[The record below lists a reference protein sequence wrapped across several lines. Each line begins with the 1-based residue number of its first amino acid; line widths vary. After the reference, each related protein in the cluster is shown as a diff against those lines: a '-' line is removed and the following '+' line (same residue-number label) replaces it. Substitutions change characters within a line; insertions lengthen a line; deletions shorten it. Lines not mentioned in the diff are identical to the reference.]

1 MTDLILLA
9 VEADC
14 SLLLVTSSDIQKC
27 DKNFAEELYTQA
39 AMQASWWAE
48 RAATVA
54 LVASRVVDGR
64 TSRYALQP
72 PKTAAEKDYRPPQKD
87 GYMKA
92 PLRNIGLPKLL
103 CADKA
108 HGGDGQELIKAAKRA
123 CSRLPVKLPSSSI
136 SRLRPMTSDQRSARF
151 RAFLGE
157 GENKQSEQGGAPQW
171 NAAVFWDA
179 RGTTQPGTQRSFKAQ
194 WWVARS
200 QKEFEIPVLLP
211 FATRKISAAKHTSD
225 RERVST
231 RAPRE
236 MRVNSLLREYGVT
249 GLSAGA
255 GGL

>member
-1 MTDLILLA
+1 M
-9 VEADC
+9 
-14 SLLLVTSSDIQKC
+14 LVGSPLGLRL
-27 DKNFAEELYTQA
+27 FG
-39 AMQASWWAE
+39 
-48 RAATVA
+48 
-54 LVASRVVDGR
+54 LVAAIFAV
-64 TSRYALQP
+64 AW
-72 PKTAAEKDYRPPQKD
+72 
-87 GYMKA
+87 
-92 PLRNIGLPKLL
+92 GLP
-103 CADKA
+103 A
-108 HGGDGQELIKAAKRA
+108 EPR
-123 CSRLPVKLPSSSI
+123 
-136 SRLRPMTSDQRSARF
+136 
-151 RAFLGE
+151 
-157 GENKQSEQGGAPQW
+157 EQGGAPQW